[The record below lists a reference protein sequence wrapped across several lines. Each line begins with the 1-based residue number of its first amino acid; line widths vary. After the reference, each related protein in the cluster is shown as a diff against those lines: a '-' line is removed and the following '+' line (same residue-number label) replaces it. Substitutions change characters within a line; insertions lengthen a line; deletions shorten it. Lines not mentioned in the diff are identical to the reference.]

1 MAKPPVL
8 PDRVTMIQR
17 LFSEM
22 PDTVSRDPLSVP
34 VLALYIANPLSTTDT
49 ASISIFDGIMVVN
62 SSVSYIDNEII
73 MLSDKTINDI
83 MTHFNGKYG
92 YRGISATYTAK
103 SDFFSANFLAST
115 FLEGIYTVSSAPIE
129 IDKFTSVNYAL
140 LQSLALSLVDQQNNK
155 DGAIAQFDMRSSSG
169 KWLDYWGLLFGVNR
183 TNNEYANDY
192 AYRTRL
198 QSFLSSVSVNNLA
211 IENYVTANTGRDVSV
226 KDGGRPYSLS
236 GTSQT
241 STGIAT
247 FSANSTS
254 FVLSLSSGSVS
265 LGQSV
270 VANTAAAFT
279 GSIAGTP
286 VTTQF
291 TPKFSYISYKNLSSF
306 PSEVF
311 VLWPPKKYSQTVY
324 PTGNTLT
331 VNTVTSGTIAIG
343 QDISSPA
350 FAGTRTITSG
360 SGTSWTISGDPLQ
373 TPSST
378 MVSFPL
384 HDNISSAVNTIAALP
399 LNGGS
404 SSGTYSLSIPAS
416 GSGTVTFGSSYVTQ
430 GTPLASTG
438 YIPTIFQGS
447 ITYTSYSGT
456 LSSGKGFTISSGNLN
471 IGDILYSSSG
481 SIIYRVD
488 YKYLNTSGTYTY
500 YLYPKTSSVL
510 SDGTITLYQLKL
522 SIPSESNILSGF
534 LRLGQSLSFTY
545 NSIIY
550 TYNINEFLTG
560 SYGPGTYALLP
571 SGSFTPISIT
581 LQNFISSGVY
591 ITGATLSDP
600 NGWTSYINA
609 FTMGPNTGTG
619 SFIVLVKKYDDET
632 DLPYNVSAQV
642 ISAVN
647 QWKPAGV
654 PFSVQSY

>member
-1 MAKPPVL
+1 
-8 PDRVTMIQR
+8 MIQR

-22 PDTVSRDPLSVP
+22 PDTVSRDPLSSP
-34 VLALYIANPLSTTDT
+34 VLSVYMFNPVSATDT
-49 ASISIFDGIMVVN
+49 ASLYIADGIMIVN
-62 SSVSYIDNEII
+62 SSAAYIDNEII
-73 MLSDKTINDI
+73 ILYDKTINDI

-92 YRGISATYTAK
+92 YRGINATYTAK
-103 SDFFSANFLAST
+103 SDFFSANLLAST
-115 FLEGIYTVSSAPIE
+115 LLEGIYTISSSAVE
-129 IDKFTSVNYAL
+129 IDKFTSINYAL
-140 LQSLALSLVDQQNNK
+140 LQSLALSLIDQQTNK
-155 DGAIAQFDMRSSSG
+155 DAAIAQFDMRSSSG
-169 KWLDYWGLLFGVNR
+169 KWLDYWGLLFGVTRN
-183 TNNEYANDY
+183 NNEYNNDY

-211 IENYVTANTGRDVSV
+211 IENYVTANIGRDVSV

-254 FVLSLSSGSVS
+254 FVLSLSSGSVF

-270 VANTAAAFT
+270 VANTAATFT
-279 GSIAGTP
+279 GSI
-286 VTTQF
+286 
-291 TPKFSYISYKNLSSF
+291 S
-306 PSEVF
+306 
-311 VLWPPKKYSQTVY
+311 
-324 PTGNTLT
+324 GNTLT
-331 VNTVTSGTIAIG
+331 VNTVNSGSIAIG
-343 QDISSPA
+343 QDIASPA

-360 SGTSWTISGDPLQ
+360 TGTSWTISGDPLQ

-384 HDNISSAVNTIAALP
+384 HDNISSAINTIAALP

-416 GSGTVTFGSSYVTQ
+416 GSGTTTFGSNYITK

-438 YIPTIFQGS
+438 YIASIFQGS

-456 LSSGKGFTISSGNLN
+456 LSSGKIFTISSENLN
-471 IGDILYSSSG
+471 IGDILYFSSG

-510 SDGTITLYQLKL
+510 SDGNITLYQLTL

-545 NSIIY
+545 NSIVY
-550 TYNINEFLTG
+550 TYTINEFLTG

-571 SGSFTPISIT
+571 SGSFAPMSIT

-619 SFIVLVKKYDDET
+619 SFIVFVKKYDDET

-642 ISAVN
+642 ISTVN